1 MKSAK
6 DQFAVPKHPQERN
19 VIHVYFFSHSTEK
32 YFVKYHVKSLF
43 LYDMFTAS
51 LAPSLFV

>member
-1 MKSAK
+1 MNSAK
-6 DQFAVPKHPQERN
+6 DQFAIPKHPQERN
-19 VIHVYFFSHSTEK
+19 VIHVYFFPHSTEK

>member
-19 VIHVYFFSHSTEK
+19 VIHV